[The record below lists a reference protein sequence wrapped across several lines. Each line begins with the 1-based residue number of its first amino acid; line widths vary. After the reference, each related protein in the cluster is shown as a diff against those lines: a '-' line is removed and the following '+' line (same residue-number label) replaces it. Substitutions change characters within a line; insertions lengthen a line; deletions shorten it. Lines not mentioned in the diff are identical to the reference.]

1 MLSELKIKDIA
12 DEVLQKVMLTEA
24 AIKRL
29 IARQSAETIVLATR
43 EKLGAASPYRIVP
56 MEELTGL
63 VTEASAGED
72 ALAPFRRP
80 GLDIV
85 TA

>member
-1 MLSELKIKDIA
+1 MQGD
-12 DEVLQKVMLTEA
+12 VLQKHDRLAVARIRVDLYLMGVTGLHPEA
-24 AIKRL
+24 AG
-29 IARQSAETIVLATR
+29 TIVLATR

-72 ALAPFRRP
+72 GLAPFRRP